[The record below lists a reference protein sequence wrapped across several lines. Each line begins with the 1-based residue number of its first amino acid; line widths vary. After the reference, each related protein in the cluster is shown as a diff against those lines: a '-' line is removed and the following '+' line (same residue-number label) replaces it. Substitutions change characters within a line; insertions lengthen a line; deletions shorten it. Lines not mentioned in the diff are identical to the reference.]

1 MISHA
6 PVKYNLTIDY
16 SGTRRFLLGIDHG
29 SVVYQMDRAIDL
41 NNNALLISTVFSA

>member
-1 MISHA
+1 MISHS

-16 SGTRRFLLGIDHG
+16 SGTRRVLHRVDHG
-29 SVVYQMDRAIDL
+29 SVVYQLNRIDL